1 MNSHYDAQSRAP
13 WQLPSGLSEILPPEG
28 ARYEA
33 LRRHLL
39 DLFDT
44 WGYELVIPPL
54 VEYLDSLLIG
64 SGGDLDL
71 QTFKLTDLESG
82 RTLGVRADMTP
93 QVARIDARQV
103 DAQRINRLCYIG
115 TVLRTMPD
123 GVARSRSPVQVG
135 AELYGHAGIE
145 SDVEVVT
152 LMLETLAAASVS
164 PLHLE
169 LGHVGIFKRL
179 AQRAGVDDATR
190 AALFEALQ
198 RKSGT
203 DVRDIADALKPGPWR
218 DALVAL
224 NDLHGDLNTLARARA
239 ALGSGDAEI
248 HAALGQLEQLAE
260 GVGRRFSPVEVHI
273 DLAELRGYHYH
284 PGVVFA
290 AYTGGHGEEIARGG
304 RYDDI
309 GAAFG
314 RARPATGFSTDLR
327 TLLMLGG
334 PLRSTRSVI
343 EAPAEG
349 PPALGAEVRRLRA
362 EGRRVVE
369 RLPGAPRHPDCT
381 HELMVD
387 GALVVLR
394 ALDQSGHSR

>member
-1 MNSHYDAQSRAP
+1 MSTSHASGLHAR
-13 WQLPSGLSEILPPEG
+13 WQLPSGLAEVLPPEG
-28 ARYEA
+28 TRYEA
-33 LRRHLL
+33 LRRQLL
-39 DLFDT
+39 DLFDS

-93 QVARIDARQV
+93 QVARIDARQSE
-103 DAQRINRLCYIG
+103 AHGINRLCYIG
-115 TVLRTMPD
+115 TVLRTLPD

-135 AELYGHAGIE
+135 AELYGHAGVE

-152 LMLETLAAASVS
+152 LMLETLTAAAIK

-169 LGHVGIFKRL
+169 LGHVGIFRRL
-179 AQRAGVDDATR
+179 AARAGLEASR
-190 AALFEALQ
+190 QAALFEALQ

-203 DVRDIADALKPGPWR
+203 DVRAIAGGLPPSPWR
-218 DALVAL
+218 DGLVAL
-224 NDLHGDLNTLARARA
+224 NELHGDLHTLARAREV
-239 ALGSGDAEI
+239 LGSGDAEI
-248 HAALGQLEQLAE
+248 HAALGQLEQLAA
-260 GVGRRFSPVEVHI
+260 GVTSRVSPVEVHI

-290 AYTGGHGEEIARGG
+290 AYTSGHGEEIARGG

-327 TLLMLGG
+327 TLLLLGG
-334 PLRSTRSVI
+334 PRPISREVI
-343 EAPAEG
+343 EAPADG
-349 PPALGAEVRRLRA
+349 SPAMGAEVRRLRA
-362 EGRRVVE
+362 AGRRVVE
-369 RLPGAPRHPDCT
+369 RLPGASRHPDCT
-381 HELMVD
+381 HELQVD
-387 GALVVLR
+387 GGGRVVLK
-394 ALDQSGHSR
+394 ALD